1 MSEPSASV
9 VVVTYERP
17 TYLARCL
24 EHLATQ
30 TTSPFEIIV
39 VDSSAG
45 RETAELVAEHHP
57 AVHYVECAAGGG
69 ATATARDIGYRHA
82 TGEIVA
88 FIDDDAFAEQT
99 WLERLLPHFEDPA
112 VGGVGGRQ
120 IRGQPGELTEGVEEI
135 GRLLPDGRLTGNF
148 TADPGRAIEV
158 DHLLGASMCFR
169 RSVIAGFGGIH
180 DGYRGTCVREESDL
194 CLRVGRAGYRLVF
207 EPTSVVEHVAAPYAK
222 GQRFDLRY
230 AYWAQKNHLILLM
243 RIFGVAHPLVRR
255 YLSTSTHQVWDD
267 ERARAQR
274 AKDRAR
280 RRDLRGAAA
289 SAGGGVT
296 RAAVVAAASLTGVVA
311 GASAARAD
319 RREG

>member
-1 MSEPSASV
+1 VSERRASV

-24 EHLATQ
+24 DHLAAQSTA
-30 TTSPFEIIV
+30 PFETIV
-39 VDSSAG
+39 VDSSTG
-45 RETAELVAEHHP
+45 RETAELVAEHHTT
-57 AVHYVECAAGGG
+57 VHYVVCAAGGG
-69 ATATARDIGYRHA
+69 ATATARDLGYRRA
-82 TGEIVA
+82 AGEIVA

-99 WLERLLPHFEDPA
+99 WLERLLAHFDDPT

-158 DHLLGASMCFR
+158 DHLLGASMSFR

-194 CLRVGRAGYRLVF
+194 CLRVGRAGFRLVY
-207 EPTSVVEHVAAPYAK
+207 EPTSVVEHVAAPYVK

-230 AYWAQKNHLILLM
+230 AYWAQKNQLILLM

-255 YLSTSTHQVWDD
+255 YLATSILQVGDD
-267 ERARAQR
+267 GRVRAQR

-280 RRDLRGAAA
+280 SHDVRGAAA
-289 SAGGGVT
+289 SAGGGAT
-296 RAAVVAAASLTGVVA
+296 RAAVVAVASLTGLLA

-319 RREG
+319 RHAV